1 METTGPEDNSQQIAA
16 KKRPPGAQLWR
27 VPFRNAWRRRRI
39 PGGPRGHQGAA
50 PGGVGGVRVVGLT
63 GTLIVR
69 QAPAPKAPAIPSS
82 LSLAP
87 CPALPL
93 PSDSSRWVR
102 EHVSGTRRGPKGG
115 LRSGGRE
122 NAALGTRTRGPG
134 TGTSSAARGPR
145 EALGAS
151 AGRVLPRPQR
161 VRRPSSPAALQPGSL
176 RPFSSCCLSSE
187 SAEAPGRSRASPASW
202 SIWAPRAL
210 VVQ

>member
-115 LRSGGRE
+115 LRSGAVRTLPWGRGR
-122 NAALGTRTRGPG
+122 AAPGQGPPAPSEAQERPSEHPRGGFFRGRSACAVLLALPPSSRVPCAPFPPAASPPSPPKLPG
-134 TGTSSAARGPR
+134 VQG
-145 EALGAS
+145 
-151 AGRVLPRPQR
+151 RPQ
-161 VRRPSSPAALQPGSL
+161 PPGV
-176 RPFSSCCLSSE
+176 F
-187 SAEAPGRSRASPASW
+187 GRLGHS
-202 SIWAPRAL
+202 
-210 VVQ
+210 